1 VAQLTATDR
10 PVDSRYGN
18 ADRAMPK
25 GCPISRKARWGRLPV
40 PRGTTLHDGQERD
53 RTADL
58 AVFSRVPLIGS
69 VRHDSSESPSPDQQ
83 GSRRRD
89 TGLCGSVGQNVG
101 RIAPTA
107 QRVPRQLWKHGAA
120 VEPGDQA
127 ALTGRPLARSASRV
141 RWWSRISIGGRWST
155 VRRPRIRVLSL
166 GVLGVA
172 AEVD

>member
-1 VAQLTATDR
+1 VPDLAEGQMGKA
-10 PVDSRYGN
+10 SRTSRTTLQTGRNEIEPPTLRYS
-18 ADRAMPK
+18 A
-25 GCPISRKARWGRLPV
+25 GCHSSVPSGTIRLSRLRLISRALG
-40 PRGTTLHDGQERD
+40 G
-53 RTADL
+53 L
-58 AVFSRVPLIGS
+58 AI
-69 VRHDSSESPSPDQQ
+69 Q
-83 GSRRRD
+83 RD

-127 ALTGRPLARSASRV
+127 ALAGRPLARSAS
-141 RWWSRISIGGRWST
+141 
-155 VRRPRIRVLSL
+155 RVLSL